1 MTTGPKQF
9 LAFTFRSDS
18 TFEGQ
23 LVGALER
30 IETGAAVRVVDG
42 LFVARDRESGEL
54 SAIAIGDRLSSRS
67 TSRLLGFRLDAK
79 DRRAATQD
87 ALDGDA
93 GQAVQSLAAQLRPGS
108 AIAVLLL
115 EHAWADALAEAV
127 ARIGGAEVASDF
139 VDASHLSELTPRLV
153 AVAEQ
158 AG

>member
-1 MTTGPKQF
+1 MTTGPKQL
-9 LAFTFRSDS
+9 LAFRFGSDS

-54 SAIAIGDRLSSRS
+54 SAIALGDRLSSRS

-93 GQAVQSLAAQLRPGS
+93 GQAVQSLAAELRPGS

-115 EHAWADALAEAV
+115 EHAWAEALAEAV

-139 VDASHLSELTPRLV
+139 VDASHLSELTPRLL